1 MSEWCT
7 IESDPG
13 VFTELIKNLGVK
25 GIEVEEILDMDILES
40 GNEQVYGLIF
50 LFKYIKNSGYT
61 PNVLS
66 KWDDDLFFAN
76 QVIENACAT
85 QAILGILMNNSD
97 KIDIGPTLTE
107 LKTFTTGMDPKMK
120 GLSISNSEKIKTE
133 HNKFSRPEP
142 FVFTKTYA
150 KDGDDVFHFVS
161 YIHFKNNIYEID
173 GLRAGPILIKENV
186 ENKDWIKEV
195 KPAII
200 DRINL
205 YANNE
210 IKFNLLAVIPNRL
223 DNILNLKKEL
233 EEKKNYI
240 ENVIKGGDLDMN
252 NQKFLEYNSM
262 SKENLE
268 NCLKE
273 INNQISKSDLI
284 ISDEEEKVKKYKEEN
299 ERRQHNYIPLIFE
312 ILKIMSE
319 NGTLEET
326 YETAKKLEEEKQKK
340 KEEKKKNK

>member
-25 GIEVEEILDMDILES
+25 GVEVEEILDMDILES

-97 KIDIGPTLTE
+97 KIDIGPTLTD
-107 LKTFTTGMDPKMK
+107 LKNFTTGMDPKMK

-161 YIHFKNNIYEID
+161 YINFKNNIYEID
-173 GLRAGPILIKENV
+173 GLRSGPILIKENV

-233 EEKKNYI
+233 EEKKKI
-240 ENVIKGGDLDMN
+240 ILKML
-252 NQKFLEYNSM
+252 
-262 SKENLE
+262 
-268 NCLKE
+268 LKE
-273 INNQISKSDLI
+273 
-284 ISDEEEKVKKYKEEN
+284 
-299 ERRQHNYIPLIFE
+299 E
-312 ILKIMSE
+312 ILI
-319 NGTLEET
+319 
-326 YETAKKLEEEKQKK
+326 
-340 KEEKKKNK
+340 

>member
-1 MSEWCT
+1 MAEWCT

-13 VFTELIKNLGVK
+13 VFTELIKNIGVK
-25 GIEVEEILDMDILES
+25 GVEVEEILDMDTLGSDYE
-40 GNEQVYGLIF
+40 EVYGLIF

-66 KWDDDLFFAN
+66 KWDDDLFFAK

-85 QAILGILMNNSD
+85 QAILGILMNNSE
-97 KIDIGPTLTE
+97 KIDIGETLKE
-107 LKTFTTGMDPKMK
+107 LKTFTSGMDPNMK

-142 FVFTKTYA
+142 FVFTKTVA

-173 GLRAGPILIKENV
+173 GLREGPILIKENV
-186 ENKDWIKEV
+186 ENKDWIKEL

-205 YANNE
+205 YTNNE
-210 IKFNLLAVIPNRL
+210 IKFNLLAVVPNRL
-223 DNILNLKKEL
+223 DNLLNLKKEL
-233 EEKKNYI
+233 EEKQIYI
-240 ENVIKGGDLDMN
+240 ENVIKGGDMDLN
-252 NQKFLEYNSM
+252 NQKFSEYNSM

-273 INNQISKSDLI
+273 IKNQILNNNDLI
-284 ISDEEEKVKKYKEEN
+284 LNEEEKIKKYKEEN

-312 ILKIMSE
+312 ILKIMGE

-326 YETAKKLEEEKQKK
+326 YENAKKLEEEKAKK
-340 KEEKKKNK
+340 KEEEKKNK

>member
-1 MSEWCT
+1 
-7 IESDPG
+7 
-13 VFTELIKNLGVK
+13 
-25 GIEVEEILDMDILES
+25 
-40 GNEQVYGLIF
+40 
-50 LFKYIKNSGYT
+50 
-61 PNVLS
+61 
-66 KWDDDLFFAN
+66 
-76 QVIENACAT
+76 
-85 QAILGILMNNSD
+85 
-97 KIDIGPTLTE
+97 
-107 LKTFTTGMDPKMK
+107 MDPKMK

-161 YIHFKNNIYEID
+161 YINFKNNIYEID
-173 GLRAGPILIKENV
+173 GLRSGPILIKENV

-195 KPAII
+195 KPSII

-210 IKFNLLAVIPNRL
+210 IKFNLMAVIPNRL

-240 ENVIKGGDLDMN
+240 ENVIKGGDLDLN
-252 NQKFLEYNSM
+252 NQKFLEYNNM

-284 ISDEEEKVKKYKEEN
+284 ISDEEEKIKKYKEEN

-326 YETAKKLEEEKQKK
+326 YENAKKLEEEKQKK
-340 KEEKKKNK
+340 KEEEKKNK